1 VFTLTISLDSLA
13 VYIVAADILILLS
26 YVLYILNKKRLREK
40 SIKHI
45 TDFVEE
51 YFLNTGAQV
60 HVTCFKLEGNRR
72 FIVLIQSQAL
82 KRFRCSNILESNLI
96 THIYEITGNTVDKIY
111 WRFPVVLNKDTVE
124 EESRAEPDD
133 LYFSDVRATTETAN
147 KYNVSEV
154 PWDQF
159 DEPRKSRTAQ
169 SEPD

>member
-1 VFTLTISLDSLA
+1 MFTLTISLDSLA

-26 YVLYILNKKRLREK
+26 YVLYILNKKRMLEK
-40 SIKHI
+40 SIRHI
-45 TDFVEE
+45 TEFVEE
-51 YFLNTGAQV
+51 YFLNTGAKVQ
-60 HVTCFKLEGNRR
+60 VTCFKLNGNKR

-96 THIYEITGNTVDKIY
+96 AHIYEITGNTVDKIY

-124 EESRAEPDD
+124 EPGEEPDD

-159 DEPRKSRTAQ
+159 DDPRKT
-169 SEPD
+169 